1 MELTSNQ
8 IKILENIY
16 KGCKYDKKLV
26 KLRTDVWY
34 NDVSP
39 YLSLPDYLVDL
50 SEFFKGWSRK
60 SLYELITTYVVK
72 RPDENKLS
80 IAIPDGN
87 GSFLTIARGS
97 QGGLMIGDH
106 RYASK
111 NKLKS
116 HNSCVPGGI
125 TMTELNDSGLG
136 WCLQFAERLNNEQ
149 Y

>member
-1 MELTSNQ
+1 MKLTSNQ

-26 KLRTDVWY
+26 KLKTDVWY

-50 SEFFKGWSRK
+50 SEFFKGWSIK
-60 SLYELITTYVVK
+60 SLYELITTYVVT
-72 RPDENKLS
+72 RTDENKLS
-80 IAIPDGN
+80 ITIPDGN
-87 GSFLTIARGS
+87 GSFLTIARGF

-106 RYASK
+106 RYTSK
-111 NKLKS
+111 DKLKS

-136 WCLQFAERLNNEQ
+136 CCLQFAERLNNEQ

>member
-60 SLYELITTYVVK
+60 SLYELITTYVVT

-80 IAIPDGN
+80 IAILL
-87 GSFLTIARGS
+87 SLLLLCT
-97 QGGLMIGDH
+97 
-106 RYASK
+106 
-111 NKLKS
+111 
-116 HNSCVPGGI
+116 
-125 TMTELNDSGLG
+125 
-136 WCLQFAERLNNEQ
+136 
-149 Y
+149 